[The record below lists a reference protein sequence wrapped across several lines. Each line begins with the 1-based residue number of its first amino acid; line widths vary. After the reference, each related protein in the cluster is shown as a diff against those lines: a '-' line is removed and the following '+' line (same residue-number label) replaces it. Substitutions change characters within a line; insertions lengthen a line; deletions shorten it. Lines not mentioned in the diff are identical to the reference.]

1 MISITWRPFAPMSK
15 LNMVK
20 VLLSFATT
28 LDWHLQQLDIKNAFL
43 SGDLEKVYE
52 DRPSGFEQGFGSK
65 V

>member
-1 MISITWRPFAPMSK
+1 MAK
-15 LNMVK
+15 LNIIK

-43 SGDLEKVYE
+43 NGDLEKVYK